1 MQSRIFAAVV
11 VTTVA
16 LAATGC
22 DKKPNA
28 AADSTAAATA
38 ATMSADS
45 AMKAAPPA
53 PPAPPALTDANI
65 VFILDGANAA
75 DSARG
80 TLASSKGTS
89 KDVKDFGKE
98 MAGEHHAL
106 RTAGLDLAKK
116 LGVTPM
122 APSGD
127 MSVMDAKTEMDKLN
141 ADMKGKMWDQA
152 YIDFEVMYHQA
163 VLGTATKALG
173 AAQSQELKDL
183 ITKAA
188 PILQKHLDRAL
199 EIQKKQLM

>member
-1 MQSRIFAAVV
+1 MQSRILVAVV
-11 VTTVA
+11 VTTMA
-16 LAATGC
+16 LASSAC
-22 DKKPNA
+22 EKKPDA

-38 ATMSADS
+38 AAMSADS
-45 AMKAAPPA
+45 AAKA
-53 PPAPPALTDANI
+53 APPALTDANI

-80 TLASSKGTS
+80 TLAATKGTS
-89 KDVKDFGKE
+89 NDVKDFGKM

-106 RTAGLDLAKK
+106 RQQGQELATK
-116 LGVTPM
+116 LGVAPM

-127 MSVMDAKTEMDKLN
+127 MSEMDAKTEMDKLN
-141 ADMKGKMWDQA
+141 ADAKGKTWDQA
-152 YIDFEVMYHQA
+152 YIDYEVTYHKA
-163 VLGTATKALG
+163 VLETATKALG

-188 PILQKHLDRAL
+188 PIIQKHLDRAL

>member
-1 MQSRIFAAVV
+1 MQSRILAAVV
-11 VTTVA
+11 VTTMA
-16 LAATGC
+16 LASSAC
-22 DKKPNA
+22 EKKPDA

-38 ATMSADS
+38 AAMSADS
-45 AMKAAPPA
+45 AAKA
-53 PPAPPALTDANI
+53 APPALTDANI

-80 TLASSKGTS
+80 TLAASKGTS
-89 KDVKDFGKE
+89 NDVKDFGKM

-106 RTAGLDLAKK
+106 RQQGQELATK
-116 LGVTPM
+116 LGVAPM

-127 MSVMDAKTEMDKLN
+127 MSEMDAKTELDKLN
-141 ADMKGKMWDQA
+141 ADAKGKTWDQA
-152 YIDFEVMYHQA
+152 YIDYEVTYHKA
-163 VLGTATKALG
+163 VLETATKALG

-188 PILQKHLDRAL
+188 PIIQKHLDRAL

>member
-1 MQSRIFAAVV
+1 MQSRILAAVV
-11 VTTVA
+11 VTTMA
-16 LAATGC
+16 LMSSAC
-22 DKKPNA
+22 EKKPDA

-38 ATMSADS
+38 AAMSADS
-45 AMKAAPPA
+45 AAKA
-53 PPAPPALTDANI
+53 APPALTDANI

-80 TLASSKGTS
+80 TLAASKGTS
-89 KDVKDFGKE
+89 NDVKDFGKM

-106 RTAGLDLAKK
+106 RQQGQELATK
-116 LGVTPM
+116 LGVAPM

-127 MSVMDAKTEMDKLN
+127 MSEMDAKTELDKLN
-141 ADMKGKMWDQA
+141 ADAKGKTWDQA
-152 YIDFEVMYHQA
+152 YIDYEVTYHKA
-163 VLGTATKALG
+163 VLETATKALG

-188 PILQKHLDRAL
+188 PIIQKHLDRAL

>member
-1 MQSRIFAAVV
+1 MQSRILAAVV

-16 LAATGC
+16 LAAMGC

-38 ATMSADS
+38 ATMSNDS
-45 AMKAAPPA
+45 AMKAA

-65 VFILDGANAA
+65 VFILDGASVA

-80 TLASSKGTS
+80 TLAVSKGTS
-89 KDVKDFGKE
+89 KDVKDFGKM

-127 MSVMDAKTEMDKLN
+127 MSEMDAKTELDKLN

-152 YIDFEVMYHQA
+152 YIDYEVMYHQA